1 MTDKL
6 YETRNV
12 LRGKWQ
18 ALTRLGAW
26 SLVFVFGFMMLLVNF
41 VRFQLHPRTQWFIE
55 PRVPLHSRVWWV
67 GLGAS
72 FFTGLF
78 VSLIMVL
85 TVALFVRAHTF
96 LVYDDRLRVRLGR
109 FHWDIPFHDIT
120 GVERITFVPFPCFGS
135 FWPDL
140 KLQIQTVLLTPR
152 YKQVGLGQTLKP
164 RATLVLVKV
173 RGRRWWRGYLFDVD
187 NPDEF
192 LRTLEPALARY
203 RAAEAQTQPPSMSSA
218 TA

>member
-12 LRGKWQ
+12 LRDKWH
-18 ALTRLGAW
+18 ALARLGVW
-26 SLVFVFGFMMLLVNF
+26 GFVFVFAFMMLLVNF
-41 VRFQLHPRTQWFIE
+41 VRFQLHPHTQWFIE
-55 PRVPLHSRVWWV
+55 PRVPLNSRVWWV

-96 LVYDDRLRVRLGR
+96 LVYDDRLRVCLGR
-109 FHWDIPFHDIT
+109 FHWDISFEDIT
-120 GVERITFVPFPCFGS
+120 GVERITFVPFPRPGS

-140 KLQIQTVLLTPR
+140 KQQIQTVLLTPR

-173 RGRRWWRGYLFDVD
+173 SGRRWWRGYLFDVD
-187 NPDEF
+187 KPDE
-192 LRTLEPALARY
+192 LLQALDEALARY
-203 RAAEAQTQPPSMSSA
+203 RAVEAQTQAPSTSSA

>member
-1 MTDKL
+1 MSDKL

-12 LRGKWQ
+12 LKGKWH
-18 ALTRLGAW
+18 ALARMGAW

-41 VRFQLHPRTQWFIE
+41 VRFQLHPRTQWLIE
-55 PRVPLHSRVWWV
+55 PRVPLNSRVWWV

-85 TVALFVRAHTF
+85 TVALFVRAQTF

-109 FHWDIPFHDIT
+109 FHWDIPFQNIT
-120 GVERITFVPFPCFGS
+120 GVERITFVPFPRFGS
-135 FWPDL
+135 FWTDL

-152 YKQVGLGQTLKP
+152 HKHVGLGQTLKP
-164 RATLVLVKV
+164 RAALVLVKV
-173 RGRRWWRGYLFDVD
+173 SGRGWWRGYFFDVD

-192 LRTLEPALARY
+192 LTVLDQALARY
-203 RAAEAQTQPPSMSSA
+203 RAVEAQPPSTSSA

>member
-12 LRGKWQ
+12 LRGKWH
-18 ALTRLGAW
+18 ALARLGAW

-41 VRFQLHPRTQWFIE
+41 VRFRLHPHTQWLIE
-55 PRVPLHSRVWWV
+55 PRVSLNSRVWWV

-109 FHWDIPFHDIT
+109 FHWDIPFKDIT
-120 GVERITFVPFPCFGS
+120 GVERITFVPFPRFGS
-135 FWPDL
+135 FWTDL
-140 KLQIQTVLLTPR
+140 RLQIQTVLLTPR
-152 YKQVGLGQTLKP
+152 HKHVGLGQTLKP
-164 RATLVLVKV
+164 RATLVLVKAS
-173 RGRRWWRGYLFDVD
+173 GRRWWRGYFFDVD
-187 NPDEF
+187 KPDE
-192 LRTLEPALARY
+192 LLQALDQALAGY
-203 RAAEAQTQPPSMSSA
+203 RALEAQGQQPSTSSA
-218 TA
+218 AT